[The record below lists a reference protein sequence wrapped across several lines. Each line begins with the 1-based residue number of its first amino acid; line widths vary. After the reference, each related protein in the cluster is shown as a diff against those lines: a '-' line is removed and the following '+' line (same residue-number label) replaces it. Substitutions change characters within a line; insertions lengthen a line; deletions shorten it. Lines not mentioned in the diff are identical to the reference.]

1 MFRRSTLMRG
11 GERTGPPV
19 AAVGG
24 PRRYNGLVPATDEGD
39 ESGAATR
46 PTLLTT
52 QAKAVLVV
60 WGTVT
65 LVLVITYAVV
75 LVLL

>member
-1 MFRRSTLMRG
+1 
-11 GERTGPPV
+11 
-19 AAVGG
+19 
-24 PRRYNGLVPATDEGD
+24 VPATDESD
-39 ESGAATR
+39 ESGANTR

>member
-1 MFRRSTLMRG
+1 MRG

-39 ESGAATR
+39 ESGATR
-46 PTLLTT
+46 PPLLTT